1 MKTDDPETS
10 FAYLAFV
17 KYGIRPRA
25 FVSMDENEKAAVIAF
40 MNYHVQAEK
49 AEMAKIGKG

>member
-1 MKTDDPETS
+1 
-10 FAYLAFV
+10 LAFV

-25 FVSMDENEKAAVIAF
+25 FVNMDENEKAAVIAF